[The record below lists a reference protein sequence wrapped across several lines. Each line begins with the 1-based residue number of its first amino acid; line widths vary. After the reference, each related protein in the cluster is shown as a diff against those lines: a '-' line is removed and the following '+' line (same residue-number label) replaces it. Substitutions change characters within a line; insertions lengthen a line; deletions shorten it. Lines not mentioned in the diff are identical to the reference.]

1 MAHQPFSRAERV
13 ARLLARMQ
21 NVPRPVAH
29 AVAEAVVEGTFKG
42 RGAPAALERFY
53 AALAAAGRTPETANR
68 EDFEAAASSRT
79 SYRTLIS
86 ALTRFDPTVPLAP
99 ARDVTKSWDRWLNST
114 YGSKPK
120 KPRRSTRIAAL
131 PEQWPAPWREA
142 LPLLDRVVRRGETV
156 YKPLREKSRAS
167 VVAAIGTCETARTW
181 AIGRGIALGDALC
194 ADIAEVFLR
203 YLLVERGISARSAAD
218 YFERVEGFA
227 YRGRLFDR
235 DAAEAFA
242 DIRGQLRAETED
254 QPEGK
259 RAKVQGFLK
268 AFDLADILHA
278 AARFSEAATSCR
290 GDSAQ
295 AERLRR
301 KSVIFGL
308 LVNGS
313 DRQGDLSEFRIGR
326 EISRLPDGTWEVEFR
341 QAKTRRKKELGA
353 LWPFTARLL
362 DAHVLADR
370 PSWQI
375 KDRMAELDGMNLLS
389 LGEDGYD
396 TYHPSALLKQEFGIS
411 GHLIRTLVTNLIRT
425 EEPDAA
431 WAAQALLGHSNRY
444 SQRAYLT
451 DFRVTAS
458 VREWQSTMADLEKK
472 VARATVYDEAS

>member
-1 MAHQPFSRAERV
+1 MAHQPFSRAERI

-21 NVPRPVAH
+21 SVPRPVAR
-29 AVAEAVVEGTFKG
+29 AVAEAVVEGTLKG

-53 AALAAAGRTPETANR
+53 GALAAAGRTPETANR

-99 ARDVTKSWDRWLNST
+99 ARDVTKTWDHWLNSK

-120 KPRRSTRIAAL
+120 KPRVSTRIAAL
-131 PEQWPAPWREA
+131 PEHWPSAWRDA
-142 LPLLDRVVRRGETV
+142 LPLLDRVVRRGETA
-156 YKPLREKSRAS
+156 YRPLREKSRAS
-167 VVAAIGTCETARTW
+167 IVAAVGTCETARIW
-181 AIGRGIALGDALC
+181 AAARSITLGDAFCPDL
-194 ADIAEVFLR
+194 AEVFLR
-203 YLLVERGISARSAAD
+203 YLLVERGITPRSAAD

-235 DAAEAFA
+235 AAAEAFA
-242 DIRGQLRAETED
+242 DIRGQLRAEEDD
-254 QPEGK
+254 QPDGK
-259 RAKVQGFLK
+259 RAKVQRFLK

-278 AARFSEAATSCR
+278 AARLSEAATSCR

-301 KSVIFGL
+301 KSVVFAL

-313 DRQGDLSEFRIGR
+313 DRQGDLSRFRIGR

-341 QAKTRRKKELGA
+341 QAKTRRRKKLGA
-353 LWPFTARLL
+353 LWPFTSRLL
-362 DAHVLADR
+362 DAHVLGDR
-370 PSWQI
+370 PAWQI
-375 KDRMAELDGMNLLS
+375 KDRVAELDGMNLFSLS
-389 LGEDGYD
+389 RVGYD
-396 TYHPSALLKQEFGIS
+396 TYHPTALLKEEFGIS

-431 WAAQALLGHSNRY
+431 WAAQALLGHSQRY

-458 VREWQSTMADLEKK
+458 VRAWQSAIGEIEKQ
-472 VARATVYDEAS
+472 VAP